1 MKPGALVTRVVI
13 ILLLAAVLIYLGV
26 YIWQGFSDPYQL
38 VVTYA
43 YELDDDAVM
52 DGVIVRSE
60 RRVEGQAHL
69 AEVLPQEGERVS
81 AGAAVARIYQNETAL
96 SDHRE
101 ARNLELEL
109 EQLRYAMRRGDAVA
123 DAKELDGQLVSG
135 LAQLKSQVSTGSLG
149 ELEEQGL
156 NIRSLVVKR
165 TSDAADGVTG
175 VAQLQETAQA
185 VESQL
190 NALNAS
196 AAQGTQLVT
205 VNRGGVFSGMADGL
219 EESLTPE
226 RLETLT
232 VQDLDR
238 LQNQGSEADESA
250 LGKLITDS
258 TWYYVAALDSQSAG
272 RLTEGD
278 RCDVAFSGDFNQEV
292 EMTLERL
299 GPDEDGRRLVVF
311 SSDRYLNRV
320 TLCRFLSA
328 RVIFERFTGVWVPDK
343 ALRVLDKDD
352 GTTDLGVY
360 TLVGRQA
367 EFKRVEVVREG
378 DGFFLVRGTDPNRK
392 VLRPGDTI
400 ILSNRELYEG
410 KVIA

>member
-1 MKPGALVTRVVI
+1 MKPGAFVTRVVI
-13 ILLLAAVLIYLGV
+13 VLLLAAVLIYLGV
-26 YIWQGFSDPYQL
+26 YVWQGFSDPYQL

-43 YELDDDAVM
+43 YELDDDVTM
-52 DGVIVRSE
+52 DGVVVRAE
-60 RRVEGQAHL
+60 RRVEGQASL

-96 SDHRE
+96 ANHRE
-101 ARNLELEL
+101 ARTLELEL
-109 EQLRYAMRRGDAVA
+109 EQLRYAMRRGDTAA
-123 DAKELDGQLVSG
+123 DAKELDSQLVG
-135 LAQLKSQVSTGSLG
+135 DLAQLKSQVSAGSLG

-156 NIRSLVVKR
+156 SIRSLVVKR
-165 TSDAADGVTG
+165 TSDAADGVAG
-175 VAQLQETAQA
+175 VAQLQETAQT
-185 VESQL
+185 VETQL

-219 EESLTPE
+219 EETLTPE
-226 RLETLT
+226 SLETLT

-238 LQNQGSEADESA
+238 LQSQGVEADESA

-258 TWYYVAALDSQSAG
+258 TWYYVAALDSASAG

-299 GPDEDGRRLVVF
+299 GPDEDGRRLAVF
-311 SSDRYLNRV
+311 STDRYLNRV

-328 RVIFERFTGVWVPDK
+328 RLIFERFTGVRVPDK
-343 ALRVLDKDD
+343 ALRVLENED
-352 GTTDLGVY
+352 GTTTLGVY

-367 EFKRVEVVREG
+367 EFKKVEVVREG
-378 DGFFLVRGTDPNRK
+378 DGFFLVRGTDANRK

-400 ILSNRELYEG
+400 VLSNQELYEG

>member
-1 MKPGALVTRVVI
+1 MKPGALVTRVVV

-26 YIWQGFSDPYQL
+26 YVWQGFSDPYQL
-38 VVTYA
+38 VVTYT
-43 YELDDDAVM
+43 YELDDDAAM
-52 DGVIVRSE
+52 DGVVVRAE

-81 AGAAVARIYQNETAL
+81 AGAAVARIYQNESAL

-101 ARNLELEL
+101 ARTLELEL
-109 EQLRYAMRRGDAVA
+109 EQLRYAMRRGDAVT

-135 LAQLKSQVSTGSLG
+135 LAQLKSDVSAGSLG
-149 ELEEQGL
+149 DLEEQGL

-190 NALNAS
+190 NALTAS

-219 EESLTPE
+219 EETLTPE
-226 RLETLT
+226 SLETFT

-238 LQNQGSEADESA
+238 LQNQGIQTDETA

-258 TWYYVAALDSQSAG
+258 TWYYVTALDSQSAG
-272 RLTEGD
+272 RLTVGD
-278 RCDVAFSGDFNQEV
+278 RCDVAFSGDFNREV
-292 EMTLERL
+292 TMTLERL
-299 GPDEDGRRLVVF
+299 GPDEDGRRLAVF
-311 SSDRYLNRV
+311 SSDRYLNQI

-328 RVIFERFTGVWVPDK
+328 RVVFERFTGVRVPDK
-343 ALRVLDKDD
+343 ALRVRDNDD
-352 GTTDLGVY
+352 GTTTLGVW

-367 EFKRVEVVREG
+367 EFKQVEVVREG
-378 DGFFLVRGTDPNRK
+378 EGFFLVRGTDTNRK

-400 ILSNRELYEG
+400 ILSNRELHEG

>member
-1 MKPGALVTRVVI
+1 MKPGALVTRLVV

-26 YIWQGFSDPYQL
+26 YVWKGFSDPYQL

-43 YELDDDAVM
+43 YEMADDAAM
-52 DGVIVRSE
+52 DGVVVRSE
-60 RRVEGQAHL
+60 RRVEGQARL

-96 SDHRE
+96 SDHRQ
-101 ARNLELEL
+101 ARTLELEL
-109 EQLRYAMRRGDAVA
+109 EQLRYAMRRGDAVT

-135 LAQLKSQVSTGSLG
+135 LAQLKSDVSAGSLG
-149 ELEEQGL
+149 DLEAQGL

-185 VESQL
+185 VESRL
-190 NALNAS
+190 NALTAS

-219 EESLTPE
+219 EATLTPE
-226 RLETLT
+226 TLETFT
-232 VQDLDR
+232 VGDLDR
-238 LQNQGSEADESA
+238 LQSQGVQADETA

-258 TWYYVAALDSQSAG
+258 TWYYVATLDSQSAG
-272 RLTEGD
+272 RLTVGS
-278 RCDVAFSGDFNQEV
+278 RCDVAFSGDFSQEV
-292 EMTLERL
+292 RMTLERL
-299 GPDEDGRRLVVF
+299 GPDEDGRCLAVF

-328 RVIFERFTGVWVPDK
+328 RVVFERFTGVRIPDK
-343 ALRVLDKDD
+343 ALRVLDNDD
-352 GTTDLGVY
+352 GTTSVGVW

-378 DGFFLVRGTDPNRK
+378 EGFFLVRGTDKNRK

-400 ILSNRELYEG
+400 VLSNRELYEG
-410 KVIA
+410 MVIA

>member
-1 MKPGALVTRVVI
+1 MKPGALVTRLVI

-43 YELDDDAVM
+43 YEVDDDAAM
-52 DGVIVRSE
+52 DGVVVRAE
-60 RRVEGQAHL
+60 RRVEGQARL

-96 SDHRE
+96 GDHRE
-101 ARNLELEL
+101 ARTLELEL
-109 EQLRYAMRRGDAVA
+109 EQLRYAMRRGDTVT
-123 DAKELDGQLVSG
+123 DAKELDGQLVSN
-135 LAQLKSQVSTGSLG
+135 LSQLKSSVSSGSLG
-149 ELEEQGL
+149 ELEERGL
-156 NIRSLVVKR
+156 SIRSLVVKR
-165 TSDAADGVTG
+165 TSDAATGVAG

-185 VESQL
+185 VETRL

-219 EESLTPE
+219 EETLTPE
-226 RLETLT
+226 SLETLT
-232 VQDLDR
+232 VGDLDR
-238 LQNQGSEADESA
+238 LQSRGVQADENA
-250 LGKLITDS
+250 LGKLITDA
-258 TWYYVAALDSQSAG
+258 TWYYVTALDSADAA
-272 RLTEGD
+272 RLTEGG
-278 RCDVAFSGDFNQEV
+278 RCDVVFSGDFNREI

-299 GPDEDGRRLVVF
+299 GPDEDGRRLAVF
-311 SSDRYLNRV
+311 SSDRYLNQV

-328 RVIFERFTGVWVPDK
+328 RVVFERFTGVRVPDK
-343 ALRVLDKDD
+343 ALRVLDNDD
-352 GTTDLGVY
+352 GTTTLGVW

-367 EFKRVEVVREG
+367 EFKQVEVVREG
-378 DGFFLVRGTDPNRK
+378 DGFFLVRGTDSNRK

-400 ILSNRELYEG
+400 ILSNRELHEG